1 MRWPIR
7 DPARGSG
14 GSNGTIRHRCQ
25 NVNEPRRFIDEITC
39 PGEMRPRFQ
48 GLPLLRG
55 KRCQRVTKAD
65 FDPPD
70 SSHWRGVRNSRST
83 RFIGFS
89 PMKWLPF
96 ESIDAKKKEK
106 GKKKEKTFIGQ
117 RLTDFF
123 LRSRRQRIGKE
134 IETRRMR
141 DKRVENSNFSREK
154 LTRSNLRGRSVD
166 AYQSG

>member
-106 GKKKEKTFIGQ
+106 GKKKEKNVYRPTVNGFSSSFQ
-117 RLTDFF
+117 EA
-123 LRSRRQRIGKE
+123 KNW
-134 IETRRMR
+134 
-141 DKRVENSNFSREK
+141 KRNRNTEN
-154 LTRSNLRGRSVD
+154 
-166 AYQSG
+166 A